1 MPKFGFTS
9 IQSRSFC
16 ISTAYSLQ
24 LVQNCISS
32 TKKGYSSMPLPFLLG
47 ADGKTCLIFLK
58 KRRAIAADQRDA
70 VRASASRGS
79 DGSPRIAAQVFTTAC
94 ADMASP
100 LALGKGLYI
109 LGSVL
114 RTERCPCHNRKVSR
128 CLELRQILRAI
139 GI

>member
-47 ADGKTCLIFLK
+47 ADGKTCLILLK

-79 DGSPRIAAQVFTTAC
+79 DGSPRIAAQVFTTDY
-94 ADMASP
+94 ADVASP
-100 LALGKGLYI
+100 LALEKRLYI

-128 CLELRQILRAI
+128 CFGLRQILRAI

>member
-1 MPKFGFTS
+1 
-9 IQSRSFC
+9 
-16 ISTAYSLQ
+16 
-24 LVQNCISS
+24 
-32 TKKGYSSMPLPFLLG
+32 MPLLFVISGGWKALSDLV
-47 ADGKTCLIFLK
+47 K

-70 VRASASRGS
+70 VRASASRGRG
-79 DGSPRIAAQVFTTAC
+79 GSPRIAAQVFTTAC

-128 CLELRQILRAI
+128 CFGLRQILRAI